1 VIGYARESALQSP
14 INQSPNQPDITNY
27 LNKELS
33 MIGGGRTVGIAL
45 MMISAVLLL
54 AFLAWAGVALGTG
67 ETTGGGMTLGILLAL
82 IVFAPVFGAGAYVF
96 RKGTAEQGQFEVV
109 RQEKKILNMVLVQGQ
124 VSIGE
129 LVAELQ
135 EPRDRV
141 EDMIRDIV
149 GKRLFSGA
157 INWDRGILY
166 SVESQ
171 QLTEGRT
178 CPNCS
183 GQLVFAGKGLIKC
196 PYCGSEVFLTKRAA
210 AATAGESETETA
222 APQP

>member
-1 VIGYARESALQSP
+1 
-14 INQSPNQPDITNY
+14 
-27 LNKELS
+27 
-33 MIGGGRTVGIAL
+33 MIGGGRTIGLVLMAL
-45 MMISAVLLL
+45 SGVLLL
-54 AFLAWAGVALGTG
+54 AFVAWAVVAMGTG
-67 ETTGGGMTLGILLAL
+67 ETSAGGLTLGIVLAL
-82 IVFAPVFGAGAYVF
+82 IVFAPIFGAGAYVF
-96 RKGTAEQGQFEVV
+96 RKGISEQKQFDVV

-157 INWDRGILY
+157 INWERGVLY
-166 SVESQ
+166 SVESR

-183 GQLVFAGKGLIKC
+183 GQLAFAGKGLIQC
-196 PYCGSEVFLTKRAA
+196 PFCGAEVFLTKRAA
-210 AATAGESETETA
+210 ASTADEPTVNEPAT
-222 APQP
+222 

>member
-1 VIGYARESALQSP
+1 
-14 INQSPNQPDITNY
+14 
-27 LNKELS
+27 
-33 MIGGGRTVGIAL
+33 MIV
-45 MMISAVLLL
+45 SAVLLL
-54 AFLAWAGVALGTG
+54 AFVAWASVALGTG
-67 ETTGGGMTLGILLAL
+67 ETSAGGMTLGIVLAL
-82 IVFAPVFGAGAYVF
+82 LVFGLLFGAGVYLF
-96 RKGTAEQGQFEVV
+96 RKGTVEQKQFEVV

-124 VSIGE
+124 VTIAE

-157 INWDRGILY
+157 INWDRGVLY

-171 QLTEGRT
+171 QLTDGRT

-183 GQLVFAGKGLIKC
+183 GQLVFAGKGLVKC
-196 PYCGSEVFLTKRAA
+196 PFCGSEVFLTKRAA
-210 AATAGESETETA
+210 AATEGEAEPETQA
-222 APQP
+222 I